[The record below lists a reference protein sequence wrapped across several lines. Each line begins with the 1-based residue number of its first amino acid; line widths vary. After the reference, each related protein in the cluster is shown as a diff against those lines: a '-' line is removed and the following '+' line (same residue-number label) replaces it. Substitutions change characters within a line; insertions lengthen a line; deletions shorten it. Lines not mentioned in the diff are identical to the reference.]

1 MKKSLLV
8 VVAMCV
14 LCVLSGCGGGNKP
27 SPLPLVSLRASA
39 NLIVLGQP
47 VTVSWASLYANS
59 CTASASPS
67 ESDWTGSEVL
77 NGTQSVTP
85 VSQGTTT
92 YAIVCTGPG
101 GTTAPSTAS
110 VTATANT
117 HSNLAITSGPLPDG
131 IVGQPYGTSHSL
143 RRSPGGPRISA
154 NFFQLTASG
163 GNGGPYTWSWAAAPG
178 SSLPPSME
186 CCVETFGN
194 EIVPPDSVTVPG
206 AVAGTPIA
214 PGTYQVVVTLSDSA
228 SPPALT
234 TGNFTLNINYPPPP
248 VVNTTPA
255 PAIGTLNVAYVGS
268 TFTATDGLAPFTWS
282 ETGALPPGMSFSS
295 GGVLAGTPTQAGSF
309 NIAVGVQDSLGRN
322 AAPQN
327 FTIVVLSKG
336 FTPTGSMG
344 IGRDGHTATLLNT
357 GKVLV
362 TGGDSATGNVAA
374 AELFDPGTGIFTA
387 TGSMTS
393 PRMSHTATL
402 LAGGKVLVTGGSGSA
417 STLATA
423 ELYDAT
429 SGTFASTGGMET
441 TRQWHTATLLK
452 DGRVLIAGGVDTTT
466 APLTSAEIFD
476 PASGTFTATGSMGT
490 ARYSH
495 TATLLPDSGKVL
507 ITGGG
512 NATAEL
518 FDPATGS
525 FSPTGSMA
533 SARISHTATL
543 ENGKVLVTGGT
554 VGAGIGLATA
564 EIFDPASGTFAPTGS
579 METGRYVQT
588 ATLLSDGKVL
598 VTGGFATS
606 SNAPLSAAEL
616 FDPSTGTFTA
626 TADMGTARASH
637 TATLLTNGE
646 VLVTGGQGSTAG
658 TATAL
663 ATSELYQ

>member
-1 MKKSLLV
+1 VKKSLFV

-14 LCVLSGCGGGNKP
+14 LCVLSGCGGGNRP

-85 VSQGTTT
+85 VSQGTTI
-92 YAIVCTGPG
+92 YAIVCTGLG

-131 IVGQPYGTSHSL
+131 IVGQAYGTSHSL

-194 EIVPPDSVTVPG
+194 EILPPTSVTVPD

-214 PGTYQVVVTLSDSA
+214 PGTYQVVVTVSDSA

-295 GGVLAGTPTQAGSF
+295 GGVLTGTPTQAGSF

-327 FTIVVLSKG
+327 FAIVVLTKG
-336 FTPTGSMG
+336 FTPTGIMESAREGHIATLLNNGRVLVAGGTSADADLATAELFDPTAGTFTTTGSMG
-344 IGRDGHTATLLNT
+344 AARAFHTATLLTN
-357 GKVLV
+357 GEVL
-362 TGGDSATGNVAA
+362 
-374 AELFDPGTGIFTA
+374 
-387 TGSMTS
+387 M
-393 PRMSHTATL
+393 
-402 LAGGKVLVTGGSGSA
+402 TGGSGSA
-417 STLATA
+417 TVLATA
-423 ELYDAT
+423 ELYDPS
-429 SGTFASTGGMET
+429 SGAFAASGSMET

-452 DGRVLIAGGVDTTT
+452 DGKVLITGGVDTGA
-466 APLTSAEIFD
+466 APLATAEIFD
-476 PASGTFTATGSMGT
+476 PASGTFTATGSMAT

-512 NATAEL
+512 SATAEL

-533 SARISHTATL
+533 SPRTSHKATL

-554 VGAGIGLATA
+554 DAGGKALSTA
-564 EIFDPASGTFAPTGS
+564 EIFDPASGTFATTGS
-579 METGRYVQT
+579 MGAARYIHT

-598 VTGGFATS
+598 VTGGLA
-606 SNAPLSAAEL
+606 NASTPLSATEL
-616 FDPSTGTFTA
+616 FDPSNGTFAA
-626 TADMGTARASH
+626 TADMGAARAFHS
-637 TATLLTNGE
+637 ATLLTSGE
-646 VLVTGGQGSTAG
+646 VLVTGGQGVDTGSG
-658 TATAL
+658 TVLATA
-663 ATSELYQ
+663 ELYQ